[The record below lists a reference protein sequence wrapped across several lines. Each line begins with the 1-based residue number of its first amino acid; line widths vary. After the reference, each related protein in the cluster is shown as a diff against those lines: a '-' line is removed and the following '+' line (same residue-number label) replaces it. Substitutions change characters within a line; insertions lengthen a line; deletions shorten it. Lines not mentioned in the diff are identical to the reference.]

1 MNPINLLNRV
11 SAREKSFFSNQLSLM
26 LESGLQLSAGIRIL
40 KNQTTNQHFRAIL
53 TEVLNDLE
61 QGKRFSESLARF
73 PAVFN
78 RVYVNIVHSG
88 ESSGK
93 LDNVLAELG
102 AQLAQDS
109 DFTSKLKNAM
119 IYPVILLVGIV
130 AVALFASVKL
140 IPSLTEVFNESEVDL
155 PWATQ
160 LLIWFSNFMLGN
172 WMWLLIGFVIVI
184 VLIIYFLK
192 TPAGEMLTHQ
202 TLIRE
207 PTKLFL
213 NFYLL
218 RFCRVFGSLLNSG
231 VPIINSL
238 QITSEVVGNDALR
251 DELRYCAEQL
261 EKGVPLSLPIS
272 ESKYFPYFL
281 SQMLLVGEKTGR
293 TDQILLNLAKYFE
306 KETTMRIENLQT
318 IFEPVI
324 IVILGIAVAILVF
337 AVILPV
343 YQFAQVVG

>member
-1 MNPINLLNRV
+1 MTINVFNKV
-11 SAREKSFFSNQLSLM
+11 STRDKSFFSNQLSLM

-40 KNQTTNQHFRAIL
+40 KNQTTNQYFRTVL

-73 PAVFN
+73 PGVFN

-93 LDNVLAELG
+93 LDNVLSELG
-102 AQLAQDS
+102 SQLSQDS
-109 DFTSKLKNAM
+109 DFTSKLKNVM
-119 IYPVILLVGIV
+119 IYPVILLIGIV
-130 AVALFASVKL
+130 TVALFASVKL
-140 IPSLTEVFNESEVDL
+140 IPSLTEVFNESEVNL

-160 LLIWFSNFMLGN
+160 LLIGFSAFMLGN
-172 WMWLLIGFVIVI
+172 WLWLVIGIVVIVI
-184 VLIIYFLK
+184 LLVYFLK
-192 TPAGEMLTHQ
+192 TPTGEILVHQ
-202 TLIRE
+202 LLIRE

-213 NFYLL
+213 NLYLL
-218 RFCRVFGSLLNSG
+218 RFCRIFGSLLNSG
-231 VPIINSL
+231 VPIIDSL

-251 DELRYCAEQL
+251 EELRYSATQL
-261 EKGVPLSLPIS
+261 EKGVPLSLPFS

-281 SQMLLVGEKTGR
+281 SQMLLVGEKTGK

-343 YQFAQVVG
+343 YQFAQVV

>member
-1 MNPINLLNRV
+1 MQINVFNKV
-11 SAREKSFFSNQLSLM
+11 STRDKSFFSNQLSLM

-40 KNQTTNQHFRAIL
+40 KNQTTNQYFRTVL

-73 PAVFN
+73 PGVFN

-93 LDNVLAELG
+93 LDNVLSELG
-102 AQLAQDS
+102 SQLSQDS

-119 IYPVILLVGIV
+119 IYPVILLIGIV
-130 AVALFASVKL
+130 SVALFASVKL
-140 IPSLTEVFNESEVDL
+140 IPSLTEVFNESEVNL

-160 LLIWFSNFMLGN
+160 LLIGFSAFMLGN
-172 WMWLLIGFVIVI
+172 WLWLVIGIVVIVI
-184 VLIIYFLK
+184 LLVYFLK
-192 TPAGEMLTHQ
+192 TPAGEMLIHQ
-202 TLIRE
+202 LLIRE

-213 NFYLL
+213 NLYLL

-231 VPIINSL
+231 VPIIDSL

-251 DELRYCAEQL
+251 EELRYSATQL

-281 SQMLLVGEKTGR
+281 SQMLLVGEKTGK

-306 KETTMRIENLQT
+306 KETTMRIDNLQT

-324 IVILGIAVAILVF
+324 IVVLGIAVAILVF